1 MKKIIA
7 LAVASAFVAPV
18 MAAEVTVYGDIEY
31 TLTDKD
37 SVSGVSNGYG
47 DSDIFVS
54 ASEDLGNGMSVKVV
68 QGWEDINAA
77 AANGDSELYISG
89 DFGQIALG
97 NVTAAGALY
106 DEAAGVAEA
115 GGAYADASFQES
127 GELTATYT
135 VAVMDGVT
143 LALSAVFDNV
153 DSSGSLNTTE
163 NVMHTSAAVNYSK
176 NGLTAFYGS
185 FDPESEGG
193 ETTVMKSTSVYGINY
208 TTGPI
213 FVAYQ
218 AIQDGVAGAS
228 HTSGHAADTVFDA
241 TTIGASYNY
250 GAGKVFFETNSS
262 EVDGVSDKEETI
274 MGISYKIGAVNLY
287 VQGEDANAARGN
299 DDATV
304 VGVDYAF

>member
-7 LAVASAFVAPV
+7 AAVATAFVAPV
-18 MAAEVTVYGDIEY
+18 MAADVTVYGDIEY
-31 TLTDKD
+31 VLTDKD
-37 SVSGVSNGYG
+37 SVTGVSSSYG

-77 AANGDSELYISG
+77 TPNGDSELYISG
-89 DFGQIALG
+89 SFGQIALG
-97 NVTAAGALY
+97 NVTAAAALY

-127 GELTATYT
+127 GEFTATYT
-135 VAVMDGVT
+135 VGIMDGVT
-143 LALSAVFDNV
+143 LAVSAVVDNKDADGDFNV
-153 DSSGSLNTTE
+153 TE
-163 NVMHTSAAVNYSK
+163 NVMHTSVAVNYSK

-185 FDPESEGG
+185 FDPEAEGSEQ
-193 ETTVMKSTSVYGINY
+193 TVMKSTSVYGVNY
-208 TTGPI
+208 STGPI

-228 HTSGHAADTVFDA
+228 HSSGHASGTTFDA

-250 GAGKVFFETNSS
+250 GAGKVFFESNSS
-262 EVDGVSDKEETI
+262 EVDGASDKEETI
-274 MGISYKIGAVNLY
+274 MGVSYKLGAVNMYL
-287 VQGEDANAARGN
+287 QGEDANAARGN

-304 VGVDYAF
+304 VGVEYAF